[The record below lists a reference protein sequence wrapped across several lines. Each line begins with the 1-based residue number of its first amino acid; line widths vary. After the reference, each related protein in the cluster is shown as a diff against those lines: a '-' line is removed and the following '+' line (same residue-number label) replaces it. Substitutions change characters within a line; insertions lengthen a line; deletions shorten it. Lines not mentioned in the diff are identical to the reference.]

1 MNNATLTSLRNSF
14 FILPILTLIISCQSK
29 NNPKS
34 MSIKAPIAKKINKE
48 LKTNDNTRNDPYFWM
63 GERDNADA
71 IKYLN
76 DENAFTKSVLKNT
89 EKLQED
95 LFEEITSKIKK
106 DDSSVPYKLGGY
118 YYFVKYE
125 GEKEHPIFCR
135 KHNLD
140 AEDEIILDVNKFA
153 KGKSYYEAGG
163 LSISTND
170 QILAFGED
178 TLSRRIYTIRFVDL
192 TTGKLLTDKIKGVSE
207 KAVWAKDNKTV
218 FYVRKDKQTLRE
230 FQVYKHVLGTHQKE
244 DKLVFEE
251 NDELFSVGIGKLKS
265 KKEIVIHSSSTTTDE
280 YRLLSADKPNEDFR
294 LFLPREANHEYSL
307 EHAAGY
313 YYILTNKNALNFKLM
328 RCNESDNSLINWVD
342 VVPHRDNVLIED
354 IEIFEK
360 FLVVDEK
367 ENGLNRLRIM
377 SADGSSD
384 QFLNIEEE
392 TYSIYVGTN
401 FGYETDILRY
411 GYNSMTT
418 PASVIDY
425 NMVTGEKTLLKQEEI
440 LGGHVPSNYITE
452 RIWGTSHDGEK
463 IPMSLVYKKGFKKD
477 GNAPVLLY
485 GYGSYGHTIDPS
497 FSISRLSLLNRG
509 FAFAIAH
516 VRGSEYLGRNWYEEG
531 KMLNK
536 KNTFYDF
543 IACGEKLVEDGFTNP
558 KHLYAYGGSAGGL
571 LIGAVVNMK
580 PDLFNGAI
588 AAVPFVDVVTT
599 MLDESIPLTVGE
611 YEEWGNPNETK
622 YYNYMKSYSPYDQ
635 VVAQDYPNI
644 LVTAGYHDSQVQ
656 YWEPAKWVAKLRN
669 LKTDTNQLLLFTNM
683 EFGHSGSSGRF
694 ESLKEVALEY
704 AFLLQLEGI
713 EK

>member
-1 MNNATLTSLRNSF
+1 
-14 FILPILTLIISCQSK
+14 
-29 NNPKS
+29 
-34 MSIKAPIAKKINKE
+34 MSIKAPIAKKINKG

-63 GERDNADA
+63 SERDNADA

-140 AEDEIILDVNKFA
+140 AEDQIILDVNKFA

-218 FYVRKDKQTLRE
+218 FYVKKDKQTLRE
-230 FQVYKHVLGTHQKE
+230 FQVYKHVLGTPQKE

-265 KKEIVIHSSSTTTDE
+265 KKEIV
-280 YRLLSADKPNEDFR
+280 
-294 LFLPREANHEYSL
+294 
-307 EHAAGY
+307 
-313 YYILTNKNALNFKLM
+313 NKNALNFKLM

-425 NMVTGEKTLLKQEEI
+425 NMITGEKTLLKQEEI

-558 KHLYAYGGSAGGL
+558 KQLYAYGGSAGGL

-580 PDLFNGAI
+580 PDLFNGVI
-588 AAVPFVDVVTT
+588 AAVPFVDVLTT

-656 YWEPAKWVAKLRN
+656 YWEPAKWVARLRN

>member
-1 MNNATLTSLRNSF
+1 MTSLRNSF

-29 NNPKS
+29 NNPQS
-34 MSIKAPIAKKINKE
+34 MSIKAPIAKKINKG

-63 GERDNADA
+63 SERDNADA

-140 AEDEIILDVNKFA
+140 AEDQIILDVNKFA

-218 FYVRKDKQTLRE
+218 FYVKKDKQTLRE
-230 FQVYKHVLGTHQKE
+230 FQVYKHVLGTPQKE

-294 LFLPREANHEYSL
+294 LFLPREAGHEYSL

-425 NMVTGEKTLLKQEEI
+425 NMITGEKTLLKQEEI

-558 KHLYAYGGSAGGL
+558 KQLYAYGGSAGGL

-580 PDLFNGAI
+580 PDLFNGVI
-588 AAVPFVDVVTT
+588 AAVPFVDVLTT

-656 YWEPAKWVAKLRN
+656 YWEPAKWVARLRN

>member
-29 NNPKS
+29 NNPQS

-63 GERDNADA
+63 SERDNADA

-89 EKLQED
+89 EKLQEN

-218 FYVRKDKQTLRE
+218 FYVKKDKQTLRE

>member
-63 GERDNADA
+63 SERDNADA

-89 EKLQED
+89 EKLQEN

-140 AEDEIILDVNKFA
+140 AEDEIILDVNKLA

-218 FYVRKDKQTLRE
+218 FYVKKDKQTLRE

-401 FGYETDILRY
+401 FFYETDILRY

>member
-1 MNNATLTSLRNSF
+1 MTSLRNSF

-29 NNPKS
+29 NNPQS
-34 MSIKAPIAKKINKE
+34 MSIKAPIAKKINKG

-63 GERDNADA
+63 SERDNADA

-140 AEDEIILDVNKFA
+140 AEDQIILDVNKFA

-218 FYVRKDKQTLRE
+218 FYVKKDKQTLRE
-230 FQVYKHVLGTHQKE
+230 FQVYKHVLGTPQKE

-294 LFLPREANHEYSL
+294 LFLPREAGHEYSL

-411 GYNSMTT
+411 GYNSLTT

-425 NMVTGEKTLLKQEEI
+425 NMITGEKTLLKQEEI

-558 KHLYAYGGSAGGL
+558 KQLYAYGGSAGGL

-580 PDLFNGAI
+580 PDLFNGVI
-588 AAVPFVDVVTT
+588 AAVPFVDVLTT

-656 YWEPAKWVAKLRN
+656 YWEPAKWVARLRN

>member
-1 MNNATLTSLRNSF
+1 
-14 FILPILTLIISCQSK
+14 
-29 NNPKS
+29 
-34 MSIKAPIAKKINKE
+34 MSIKAPIAKKINKG

-63 GERDNADA
+63 SERDNADA

-140 AEDEIILDVNKFA
+140 AEDQIILDVNKFA

-218 FYVRKDKQTLRE
+218 FYVKKDKQTLRE
-230 FQVYKHVLGTHQKE
+230 FQVYKHVLGTPQKE

-294 LFLPREANHEYSL
+294 LFLPREAGHEYSL

-425 NMVTGEKTLLKQEEI
+425 NMITGEKTLLKQEEI

-558 KHLYAYGGSAGGL
+558 KQLYAYGGSAGGL

-580 PDLFNGAI
+580 PDLFNGVI
-588 AAVPFVDVVTT
+588 AAVPFVDVLTT

-656 YWEPAKWVAKLRN
+656 YWEPAKWVARLRN

>member
-218 FYVRKDKQTLRE
+218 FYVKKDKQTLRE

-294 LFLPREANHEYSL
+294 LFLPREAGHEYSL

>member
-29 NNPKS
+29 NNPQS

-63 GERDNADA
+63 SERDNADA

-89 EKLQED
+89 EKLQEN

-218 FYVRKDKQTLRE
+218 FYVKKDKQTLRE

-294 LFLPREANHEYSL
+294 LFLPREAGHEYSL

>member
-1 MNNATLTSLRNSF
+1 
-14 FILPILTLIISCQSK
+14 
-29 NNPKS
+29 
-34 MSIKAPIAKKINKE
+34 MSIKAPIAKKINKG

-63 GERDNADA
+63 SERDNADA

-95 LFEEITSKIKK
+95 LYEEITSKIKK

-140 AEDEIILDVNKFA
+140 AEDQIILDVNKFA

-218 FYVRKDKQTLRE
+218 FYVKKDKQTLRE
-230 FQVYKHVLGTHQKE
+230 FQVYKHVLGTPQKE

-294 LFLPREANHEYSL
+294 LFLPREAGHEYSL

-425 NMVTGEKTLLKQEEI
+425 NMITGEKTLLKQEEI

-558 KHLYAYGGSAGGL
+558 KQLYAYGGSAGGL

-580 PDLFNGAI
+580 PDLFNGVI
-588 AAVPFVDVVTT
+588 AAVPFVDVLTT

-656 YWEPAKWVAKLRN
+656 YWEPAKWVARLRN

>member
-29 NNPKS
+29 NNPQS

-63 GERDNADA
+63 SERDNADA

-218 FYVRKDKQTLRE
+218 FYVKKDKQTLRE

-294 LFLPREANHEYSL
+294 LFLPREAGHEYSL

-342 VVPHRDNVLIED
+342 VVPHRENVLIED

>member
-29 NNPKS
+29 NNPQS

-63 GERDNADA
+63 SERDNADA

-89 EKLQED
+89 EKLQEN

-218 FYVRKDKQTLRE
+218 FYVKKDKQTLRE

-401 FGYETDILRY
+401 FFYETDILRY

>member
-1 MNNATLTSLRNSF
+1 
-14 FILPILTLIISCQSK
+14 
-29 NNPKS
+29 
-34 MSIKAPIAKKINKE
+34 MSIKAPIAKKINKG

-63 GERDNADA
+63 SERDNADA

-140 AEDEIILDVNKFA
+140 AEDQIILDVNKFA

-218 FYVRKDKQTLRE
+218 FYVKKDKQTLRE
-230 FQVYKHVLGTHQKE
+230 FQVYKHVLGTPQKE

-294 LFLPREANHEYSL
+294 LFLPREAGHEYSL

-313 YYILTNKNALNFKLM
+313 YYILTNKNALNFNLM

-425 NMVTGEKTLLKQEEI
+425 NMITGEKTLLKQEEI

-558 KHLYAYGGSAGGL
+558 KQLYAYGGSAGGL

-580 PDLFNGAI
+580 PDLFNGVI
-588 AAVPFVDVVTT
+588 AAVPFVDVLTT

-656 YWEPAKWVAKLRN
+656 YWEPAKWVARLRN

>member
-1 MNNATLTSLRNSF
+1 
-14 FILPILTLIISCQSK
+14 
-29 NNPKS
+29 
-34 MSIKAPIAKKINKE
+34 MSIKAPIAKKINKG

-63 GERDNADA
+63 SERDNADA

-106 DDSSVPYKLGGY
+106 DDGSVPYKLGGY

-140 AEDEIILDVNKFA
+140 AEDQIILDVNKFA

-218 FYVRKDKQTLRE
+218 FYVKKDKQTLRE
-230 FQVYKHVLGTHQKE
+230 FQVYKHVLGTPQKE

-294 LFLPREANHEYSL
+294 LFLPREAGHEYSL

-425 NMVTGEKTLLKQEEI
+425 NMITGEKTLLKQEEI

-558 KHLYAYGGSAGGL
+558 KQLYAYGGSAGGL

-580 PDLFNGAI
+580 PDLFNGVI
-588 AAVPFVDVVTT
+588 AAVPFVDVLTT

-656 YWEPAKWVAKLRN
+656 YWEPAKWVARLRN

>member
-1 MNNATLTSLRNSF
+1 
-14 FILPILTLIISCQSK
+14 
-29 NNPKS
+29 

-63 GERDNADA
+63 SERDNADA

-218 FYVRKDKQTLRE
+218 FYVKKDKQTLRE
-230 FQVYKHVLGTHQKE
+230 FQVYKHVLGTPQKE

-294 LFLPREANHEYSL
+294 LFLPREAGHEYSL

-440 LGGHVPSNYITE
+440 LGGHAPSNYITE

-694 ESLKEVALEY
+694 ESLKEVTLEY

>member
-63 GERDNADA
+63 SERDNADA

>member
-1 MNNATLTSLRNSF
+1 
-14 FILPILTLIISCQSK
+14 
-29 NNPKS
+29 
-34 MSIKAPIAKKINKE
+34 
-48 LKTNDNTRNDPYFWM
+48 
-63 GERDNADA
+63 
-71 IKYLN
+71 
-76 DENAFTKSVLKNT
+76 
-89 EKLQED
+89 
-95 LFEEITSKIKK
+95 
-106 DDSSVPYKLGGY
+106 
-118 YYFVKYE
+118 
-125 GEKEHPIFCR
+125 
-135 KHNLD
+135 
-140 AEDEIILDVNKFA
+140 
-153 KGKSYYEAGG
+153 
-163 LSISTND
+163 
-170 QILAFGED
+170 
-178 TLSRRIYTIRFVDL
+178 
-192 TTGKLLTDKIKGVSE
+192 
-207 KAVWAKDNKTV
+207 
-218 FYVRKDKQTLRE
+218 
-230 FQVYKHVLGTHQKE
+230 
-244 DKLVFEE
+244 
-251 NDELFSVGIGKLKS
+251 
-265 KKEIVIHSSSTTTDE
+265 
-280 YRLLSADKPNEDFR
+280 
-294 LFLPREANHEYSL
+294 
-307 EHAAGY
+307 
-313 YYILTNKNALNFKLM
+313 M

-425 NMVTGEKTLLKQEEI
+425 NMITGEKTLLKQEEI

-558 KHLYAYGGSAGGL
+558 KQLYAYGGSAGGL

-580 PDLFNGAI
+580 PDLFNGVI
-588 AAVPFVDVVTT
+588 AAVPFVDVLTT

-656 YWEPAKWVAKLRN
+656 YWEPAKWVARLRN